1 MKLYSILNGFL
12 KNSINFLNE
21 TSLNQKKMIST
32 NLQIN
37 AHVGVEIEGIF
48 TILSFIS
55 PNKAFD
61 VFMSI
66 LQNLQGKLPEKIISE
81 TIKIIIK
88 QGDEAYKQQS
98 YNQLYDM
105 VDSFTRQ
112 NFSDKEQ
119 MYQFWKILI
128 DVLSIEEIWRIGEF
142 DMDLLEQ
149 IQYVTE
155 FNAEDNTKDQQYAR
169 SEMYKKLKNHN
180 VIGKY
185 IREVISDESIKLSN
199 KNTQAKTFT
208 AEIVTEPIPYSE
220 IKQYLITLFEYLKKE
235 FGFETN
241 VTTGFHVNVSIDGKH
256 DIDWV
261 KLLMFLGEHHELLK
275 YQRLFNKFTVPQI
288 DAVTYNKNIPV
299 EQQFNITKFISH
311 VDANISNTKFS
322 SFNILHWK
330 KEKYVE
336 FRIIGNDYS
345 TRINEICKSIDRY
358 VYVMNIACSP
368 TLFQKEYYKKLF
380 KLYTNIEDNR
390 KNNIQYK
397 NLKANIVNKFSWLTN
412 IRLSPKD
419 DDTTSIQKINQIRSW
434 YDRQNIKMS
443 KEEESFLR
451 EFEQII
457 KISKNH

>member
-299 EQQFNITKFISH
+299 EQQFNITK
-311 VDANISNTKFS
+311 
-322 SFNILHWK
+322 
-330 KEKYVE
+330 
-336 FRIIGNDYS
+336 
-345 TRINEICKSIDRY
+345 
-358 VYVMNIACSP
+358 
-368 TLFQKEYYKKLF
+368 
-380 KLYTNIEDNR
+380 
-390 KNNIQYK
+390 
-397 NLKANIVNKFSWLTN
+397 
-412 IRLSPKD
+412 
-419 DDTTSIQKINQIRSW
+419 
-434 YDRQNIKMS
+434 
-443 KEEESFLR
+443 
-451 EFEQII
+451 
-457 KISKNH
+457 